1 MKKRSEIAL
10 SLLLLVAAVWVLSQ
24 SSTYFLN
31 QLTGWGLPR
40 GWGPRSGLFPTVFGA
55 PLLILTLVQLVAAI
69 RRRGRRPS
77 PESGPSPES
86 DDSPEAIRWRT
97 MGIVVAIV
105 GFPVAVSL
113 VGFTLAILLV
123 TFFYL
128 KIAAR
133 EEWRISLILSIS
145 ASLIFHVV
153 FAVALGIPMPDGALL
168 VPLEL

>member
-10 SLLLLVAAVWVLSQ
+10 SLLLLITAVWVLSQ

-40 GWGPRSGLFPTVFGA
+40 GWGPRSGLFPTVFGS
-55 PLLILTLVQLVAAI
+55 PLLILTLVQLISAI
-69 RRRGRRPS
+69 RRKEPS
-77 PESGPSPES
+77 PAPKSGPSPEA
-86 DDSPEAIRWRT
+86 DGSPEAIRWRT
-97 MGIVVAIV
+97 MGIVAAIV
-105 GFPVAVSL
+105 GFPVAVWL

-123 TFFYL
+123 TFLYL

-133 EEWRISLILSIS
+133 ERWRISLILSVS

-153 FAVALGIPMPDGALL
+153 FALALGIPMPDGALL
-168 VPLEL
+168 APLEI